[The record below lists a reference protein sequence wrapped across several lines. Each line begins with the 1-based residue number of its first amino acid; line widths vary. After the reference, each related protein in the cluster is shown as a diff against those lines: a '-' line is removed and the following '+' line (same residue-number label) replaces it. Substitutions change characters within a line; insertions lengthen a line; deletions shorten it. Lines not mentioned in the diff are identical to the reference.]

1 MDAPK
6 AGQRPPQGQEVTQV
20 GPALLRY
27 LDLIEK
33 KGVSPKKPVTPETHA
48 LLAILDILWIE
59 NQKLKDR
66 VYRLETKGIDE

>member
-1 MDAPK
+1 
-6 AGQRPPQGQEVTQV
+6 VTQV

-33 KGVSPKKPVTPETHA
+33 KGAPPRKPITPETHA
-48 LLAILDILWIE
+48 LLAILDHLWIE

-66 VYRLETKGIDE
+66 VHRLETRGHDE